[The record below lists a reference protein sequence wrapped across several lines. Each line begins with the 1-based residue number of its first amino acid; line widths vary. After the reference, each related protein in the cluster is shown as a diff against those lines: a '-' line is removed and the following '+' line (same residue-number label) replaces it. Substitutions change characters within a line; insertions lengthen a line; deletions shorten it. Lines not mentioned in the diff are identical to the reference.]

1 MLKKGDIVYKI
12 TLDGQRGEVRS
23 VGVAK
28 YKIRQRTSSKTD
40 EGESDNGYKLEHVL
54 QDGESLYL
62 GDYMPEFEETRI
74 KCGIISY
81 RNDFIFV
88 LDEKDIPAAR
98 MRILKNNIDFLQSEL
113 KVLKNLYDLEKLE
126 IKECAKNAIQNV

>member
-113 KVLKNLYDLEKLE
+113 KVLKNLYNLEKLE

>member
-1 MLKKGDIVYKI
+1 MW
-12 TLDGQRGEVRS
+12 RRVRS
-23 VGVAK
+23 VGVEK
-28 YKIRQRTSSKTD
+28 YKIRQRVSSKTD
-40 EGESDNGYKLEHVL
+40 EGEIDSGYKLEHVL
-54 QDGESLYL
+54 RDSECLYL

-98 MRILKNNIDFLQSEL
+98 MRIIKNNIDFLQSEL
-113 KVLKNLYDLEKLE
+113 SVLRTLYDLEKSK
-126 IKECAKNAIQNV
+126 IKERKENNA

>member
-23 VGVAK
+23 VGVEK
-28 YKIRQRTSSKTD
+28 YKIRQRVSSKID

-54 QDGESLYL
+54 RDGESLYL

-88 LDEKDIPAAR
+88 LDEKDVPAAR

-113 KVLKNLYDLEKLE
+113 KDLKNLYDLEKRK
-126 IKECAKNAIQNV
+126 IKERVKECEEK

>member
-1 MLKKGDIVYKI
+1 MMVKKGDIVYKI

-28 YKIRQRTSSKTD
+28 YKIRQRVSSKTD
-40 EGESDNGYKLEHVL
+40 DGESDSGYKLEHVL
-54 QDGESLYL
+54 RDGECLYL

-98 MRILKNNIDFLQSEL
+98 MRIIKNNIDFLQSEL
-113 KVLKNLYDLEKLE
+113 SVLRTLYDLEKSK
-126 IKECAKNAIQNV
+126 IKERKENNA

>member
-1 MLKKGDIVYKI
+1 MMLKKGDIVYKI

-23 VGVAK
+23 VGVEK
-28 YKIRQRTSSKTD
+28 YKIRQRVSSKTD
-40 EGESDNGYKLEHVL
+40 EGEIDSGYKLEHVL
-54 QDGESLYL
+54 RDGECLYL

-98 MRILKNNIDFLQSEL
+98 MRIIKNNIDFLQSEL
-113 KVLKNLYDLEKLE
+113 SVLRTLYDLEKSK
-126 IKECAKNAIQNV
+126 IKERKENNA

>member
-126 IKECAKNAIQNV
+126 IKECAKNEIQNV

>member
-23 VGVAK
+23 VGVVK